1 MATVTSSQS
10 GVSAVPI
17 ACRVESSVV
26 HLADWLPTLLAATGL
41 EAATGLDGL
50 SMWDRLRDPNL
61 PSPRSGT
68 GGKYHLVITFS
79 FLICVSRTEMV
90 YNVNLFPALLNP
102 DFDSWP
108 PIAALRQGD
117 WK

>member
-41 EAATGLDGL
+41 EAATGLDGIN
-50 SMWDRLRDPNL
+50 MWDRLRDPSI

-68 GGKYHLVITFS
+68 GGHISPAMFVY
-79 FLICVSRTEMV
+79 RTEMV
-90 YNVNLFPALLNP
+90 YNINLVPTWVLP
-102 DFDSWP
+102 GVDHWP